1 MGVRGTEVWAT
12 KVWPF
17 MMSVYATWTSDDI
30 YIYSLLILLLLR
42 YIWKKNW
49 IQSIQLVHCMSP
61 LSFVPPRV
69 AKPPSGLH
77 NVRAPQCVQVCCYAE
92 RGTKQQQAPVMSVVA
107 GGGLWVAW
115 TSTRIAMMFVYI
127 RLREPEHGGNPLKQ
141 TTFSCHVMYLHE
153 WPSSFSHYVP
163 NIKSYIQ
170 SSGTGFVAN
179 GTIFF
184 HDKLP
189 LRTCFALWN
198 GLAKERQ
205 DWKLREEPPP
215 VEVWGCSTTW
225 SGKWWM
231 ISWTAGRWT
240 WNCKK

>member
-1 MGVRGTEVWAT
+1 MRLGPQMV
-12 KVWPF
+12 
-17 MMSVYATWTSDDI
+17 
-30 YIYSLLILLLLR
+30 YIYKVYWFYCCLDTSVRRTEFNRFNL
-42 YIWKKNW
+42 YIAWLHW
-49 IQSIQLVHCMSP
+49 V
-61 LSFVPPRV
+61 LSPPRV
-69 AKPPSGLH
+69 AKPPPGLH

-92 RGTKQQQAPVMSVVA
+92 RGPKQQQAPVMSVVA

-170 SSGTGFVAN
+170 STGTGFVAN
-179 GTIFF
+179 GAFF
-184 HDKLP
+184 LHDVG

-198 GLAKERQ
+198 GLTKERQ
-205 DWKLREEPPP
+205 DWKLREEPPS
-215 VEVWGCSTTW
+215 VEVWGCFPTW

-231 ISWTAGRWT
+231 ISWTAGRWI
-240 WNCKK
+240 WNCKIYLIAYNHRGGYVYYGGVPK